1 MDAYQF
7 AYADPWRAATHNKGI
22 MNGIDPV
29 VIATGNDWRAIEAG
43 AHAWASRSGQYRS
56 LTQWKIIE
64 GSLIGVLEM
73 PMQVGTV
80 GGCVRNHPQVQTNLK
95 LLGNPRAQELAEIIV
110 AVGLAQNLG
119 ALNALSTEGIQRG
132 HMKMHARNIAL
143 QAGATMEE
151 VPQVVEI
158 LSRKHKFSISE
169 AAAALK
175 KLREP
180 ATP

>member
-1 MDAYQF
+1 M
-7 AYADPWRAATHNKGI
+7 I
-22 MNGIDPV
+22 
-29 VIATGNDWRAIEAG
+29 VIHEFWLFKCD
-43 AHAWASRSGQYRS
+43 S
-56 LTQWKIIE
+56 
-64 GSLIGVLEM
+64 
-73 PMQVGTV
+73 
-80 GGCVRNHPQVQTNLK
+80 QTNMK
-95 LLGNPRAQELAEIIV
+95 LLGNPKAQELAEIIV

-169 AAAALK
+169 ATAALQ